1 LHERIAE
8 ENMNHFKASRKFKKT
23 ALFFAI
29 AGAALAA
36 CSTRI
41 PLLNVAGYELAAV
54 SALFLAVACGALGVV
69 AGADTR
75 DPGISPRH
83 STWHLSNVKYSQ
95 AVFAGLAVL
104 ALIYAISAY
113 STIVVQKCNLAAG
126 AYLFFWIT
134 IPTALHYA
142 AVGIAA
148 GRACRGKIAAGAL
161 VLLYFLL
168 TCAHSFAVFMDG
180 SRWTMPNLTVGLFT
194 DAGFYGLALIPPPGF
209 IPSRLLV
216 VFTSLFFIGAA
227 AAANPQAHSSRLES
241 DSYFSRRAMLSAA
254 AVFLF
259 CFIFFPDQTGAG
271 SNKRY
276 VSSVMSATVE
286 TPNAVVF
293 YDPSSLT
300 KGRAERAARFAEWH
314 IHEINE
320 AIPMPES
327 RRARVMLYA
336 DNEQKLRLTGAADYL
351 FSAPWRVEVHMTD
364 DRVDDSVFKHELTHA
379 LMSAYGRGVFGTPY
393 NMGVVEG
400 IAEAVEQDFFRGLEF
415 QEYFAAAVKA
425 GAIAPAS
432 KTMSTAGFGSSSMWK
447 SYEMA
452 GAFTGFLIN
461 KYGQEKYTEYY
472 ASPNP
477 EKVYGKT
484 ISELNDEWIEWLSG
498 MEVSAYALRIAQMR
512 YDDEKYPAFYKK
524 RCPRIGPLPGTEEP
538 WAAVAS
544 MMEDGEY
551 LKSAELCEE
560 THSKD
565 GNADWLVKKAKSLLK
580 AGRYDEAAESAR
592 RVMTSK
598 KATNEAK
605 DSAMA
610 ALATAHA
617 ATGNFEAATSAL
629 MEREAFGFAKPGHV
643 AILIEAMNRP
653 AAREA
658 LLPSMISGVD
668 FELGAVRRA
677 IEADPDFI
685 SLYSQLA
692 LNMKAKDFASED
704 EFLKNLK
711 RTTLRFADNTP
722 GYDSLKLKTL
732 INLGDKL
739 TDARRYDEAEK
750 TYRAALNLNLD
761 ARERFTAERR
771 IERTIFFEKLTF

>member
-1 LHERIAE
+1 
-8 ENMNHFKASRKFKKT
+8 MNHFKASRGFKKT

-36 CSTRI
+36 FSSSI

-54 SALFLAVACGALGVV
+54 SALFLAVACGSLGIV
-69 AGADTR
+69 AGADTS

-95 AVFAGLAVL
+95 AVFAGLTVL

-142 AVGIAA
+142 AVGLAA
-148 GRACRGKIAAGAL
+148 GRVCRGKIAAGAL

-216 VFTSLFFIGAA
+216 VLTSLFFIGAA
-227 AAANPQAHSSRLES
+227 AAANPQAHTSRLES
-241 DSYFSRRAMLSAA
+241 DIYFARRAILFSA

-300 KGRAERAARFAEWH
+300 KGRAERAARFAEWY

-415 QEYFAAAVKA
+415 QENFAAAVKA

-452 GAFTGFLIN
+452 GAFTGFLIY

-551 LKSAELCEE
+551 TKSAELCEE

-592 RVMTSK
+592 SVMASK

-610 ALATAHA
+610 ALAAAHA
-617 ATGNFEAATSAL
+617 ATGKFEAATAAL
-629 MEREAFGFAKPGHV
+629 KEREAFGFAKPGYV

-653 AAREA
+653 AARDA
-658 LLPSMISGVD
+658 LLPAMINGID
-668 FELGAVRRA
+668 FEPGAVRRA
-677 IEADPDFI
+677 IEAEPDFV
-685 SLYSQLA
+685 SLHSQLA
-692 LNMKAKDFASED
+692 LNMNSQDFASEE
-704 EFLKNLK
+704 EFLKNLSK
-711 RTTLRFADNTP
+711 ATLFFVENAP
-722 GYDSLKLKTL
+722 GFDSLKLKTL
-732 INLGDKL
+732 INLGDKY
-739 TDARRYDEAEK
+739 TDARRYDEAENA
-750 TYRAALNLNLD
+750 YRFALKLNLVE
-761 ARERFTAERR
+761 RERFTAERR
-771 IERTIFFEKLTF
+771 IERTVFFKELAF